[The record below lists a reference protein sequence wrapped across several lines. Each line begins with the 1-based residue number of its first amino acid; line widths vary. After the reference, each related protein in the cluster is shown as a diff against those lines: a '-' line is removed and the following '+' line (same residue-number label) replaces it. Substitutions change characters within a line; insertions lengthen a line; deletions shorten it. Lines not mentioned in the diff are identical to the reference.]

1 MSVYHYRG
9 AKEETVPSVVQT
21 VIVDPSVLELPWNFR
36 NQLHPGVKEVILH
49 EGLKSIRE
57 YAFRKCRMQKITIYT
72 TTTRAIRIGA
82 FEFAKCL
89 MTVEFVSSPPD
100 DASSDGASSD
110 DVSSDASSACEG
122 LTVIEEE
129 AFADCSSLQRIKI
142 PPTVEMMGKHVFSD
156 CSSLV
161 EVNLS
166 RSGVKMIS
174 PASFDRCVS
183 LQAIWMPHTLECI
196 GAFAFRNC
204 FSLVTVKLP
213 QYGASLVIQA
223 RAFID
228 CSSLANIELPKNHS
242 SGGTA
247 FEGCTLLEDFLDEE
261 LEDFDE
267 DEDDDDSISCHIATG
282 LVNRFLLY
290 PIHKL
295 CYHSGTTRAVD
306 FLSAVNH
313 QNHADMLATDIFSMT
328 PFHVLCSSV
337 EPRQDLF
344 EILLEKYPYQMLRWK
359 DDNDKEAMDYLIANW
374 TPKTAALLEMSAQ
387 RWMFDPLNQWGIR
400 SRKLDMERQIQDIMN
415 ATTKEN
421 RSILW
426 NKICDTFELYA
437 KLESLS
443 ILEMALW
450 RNQIKSGW
458 NADRTKKIDLDRY
471 QYLNQSRSDVVLP
484 GIGAFL
490 GLELVHSHPSR
501 TDRLWKVL

>member
-9 AKEETVPSVVQT
+9 AEEETVPSVVQA
-21 VIVDPSVLELPWNFR
+21 VIVDPSVLELPWYFR

-49 EGLKSIRE
+49 EGLESIRE
-57 YAFRKCRMQKITIYT
+57 YAFRKCRMQKVTIYT
-72 TTTRAIRIGA
+72 TTTRAIRNGA

-89 MTVEFVSSPPD
+89 MTVEFVSSPSND
-100 DASSDGASSD
+100 ASSD
-110 DVSSDASSACEG
+110 DVPSDAASSCEG

-129 AFADCSSLQRIKI
+129 AFSDCSSLQRIKI

-156 CSSLV
+156 CTSLV

-166 RSGVKMIS
+166 RSSVKMIS
-174 PASFDRCVS
+174 PGSFDRCVS

-204 FSLVTVKLP
+204 SSLVTVKLP
-213 QYGASLVIQA
+213 QFRESLVIQM

-261 LEDFDE
+261 LEDFEEDE
-267 DEDDDDSISCHIATG
+267 DENDNEDDSISCHIATG

-295 CYHSGTTRAVD
+295 CYHSVTTRAVD
-306 FLSAVNH
+306 FLLAVNQ
-313 QNHADMLATDIFSMT
+313 QNPSEMLATDTFSMT

-344 EILLEKYPYQMLRWK
+344 EILLEKYPCQMLRWK
-359 DDNDKEAMDYLIANW
+359 DENGKEAMDYLIANW

-387 RWMFDPLNQWGIR
+387 GWMLDPLNQWGIK
-400 SRKLDMERQIQDIMN
+400 SRKLDMERQMQDIMT

-426 NKICDTFELYA
+426 YNICDTFELYA
-437 KLESLS
+437 KLESVS

-450 RNQIKSGW
+450 RQQIKSGW
-458 NADRTKKIDLDRY
+458 NADHTKKIHLDRY
-471 QYLNQSRSDVVLP
+471 QCLNQSRSGVVLP
-484 GIGAFL
+484 GVGAFL
-490 GLELVHSHPSR
+490 GLELVHLYPSR
-501 TDRLWKVL
+501 TDRRWKVL